1 MFIPGN
7 RSSAGFP
14 SPADDY
20 IDKPLDLNEL
30 LISNKTAT
38 FFMRVDGDD
47 LLASGIR
54 HGDLLLVDRSV
65 TATPGKTVVAV
76 VDGELILRKMERQGQ
91 TMVLVS
97 DLETVKPITFDGDD
111 VQIWGVASYVVHQL

>member
-1 MFIPGN
+1 MTLPGN

-20 IDKPLDLNEL
+20 IEKALDLNDL
-30 LISNKTAT
+30 LISNKAAT

-54 HGDLLLVDRSV
+54 HGDLLIVDRSL
-65 TATPGKTVVAV
+65 TPAPGKTIVAV
-76 VDGELILRKMERQGQ
+76 VNGEFVLRRLERHDGIIM
-91 TMVLVS
+91 LVS
-97 DLETVKPITFDGDD
+97 DNDMIEPVSLQGED
-111 VQIWGVASYVVHQL
+111 VQVWGVASSVVHTL